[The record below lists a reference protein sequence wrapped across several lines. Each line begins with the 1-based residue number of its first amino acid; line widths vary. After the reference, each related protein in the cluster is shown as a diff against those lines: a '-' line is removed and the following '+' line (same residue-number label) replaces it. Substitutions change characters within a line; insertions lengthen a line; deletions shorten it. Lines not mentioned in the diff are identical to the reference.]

1 MSRLNSSGRSKRHRR
16 SAANINQA
24 ELIDLIQNSE
34 DLEFKQTV
42 ANKLVDLNRKHR
54 LKMPKSLQAKICHKC
69 SIIANSTNTRVRVKN
84 GMIIKTCLVCNH
96 IRRYGSGPKFNWGN

>member
-84 GMIIKTCLVCNH
+84 GMIIRTCLVCNH
-96 IRRYGSGPKFNWGN
+96 VRRYGSGPKFNRGN

>member
-1 MSRLNSSGRSKRHRR
+1 MSRKNSSGRLKRHRR
-16 SAANINQA
+16 SAANVNQA
-24 ELIDLIQNSE
+24 ELIDLIEASN

-54 LKMPKSLQAKICHKC
+54 LKMPKSLQSRICHKC
-69 SIIANSTNTRVRVKN
+69 SVITNSTNTRVRVKN

-96 IRRYGSGPKFNWGN
+96 IRRYGSGPKFNRGN

>member
-1 MSRLNSSGRSKRHRR
+1 MSRKNSSGRTKRHRR
-16 SAANINQA
+16 SAANVNQA
-24 ELIDLIQNSE
+24 ELIDLIETSN

-54 LKMPKSLQAKICHKC
+54 LKMPKSLQSRICHKC
-69 SIIANSTNTRVRVKN
+69 SVISNSTNTRVRVKN

-96 IRRYGSGPKFNWGN
+96 IRRYGSGAKFNRGN

>member
-1 MSRLNSSGRSKRHRR
+1 MSRKNSSGRLKRHRR
-16 SAANINQA
+16 SAANVNQA
-24 ELIDLIQNSE
+24 ELIDLIEASN

-54 LKMPKSLQAKICHKC
+54 LKMPKSLQSRICHKC
-69 SIIANSTNTRVRVKN
+69 SVITNSTNTRFRVKN

-96 IRRYGSGPKFNWGN
+96 IRRYGSGAKFNRGN

>member
-24 ELIDLIQNSE
+24 ELINLIQNSE

-54 LKMPKSLQAKICHKC
+54 LKMPNSLHGKICHKC
-69 SIIANSTNTRVRVKN
+69 SIIANSTNTRVGVKN
-84 GMIIKTCLVCNH
+84 GMIIKTCLICNH
-96 IRRYGSGPKFNWGN
+96 IRRYGSGPKFNRGN

>member
-1 MSRLNSSGRSKRHRR
+1 MSRTNSSSRSKRQRR
-16 SAANINQA
+16 SAANVNQA
-24 ELIDLIQNSE
+24 ELIDLIETSR

-69 SIIANSTNTRVRVKN
+69 STITNSTNTRVRVKD

-96 IRRYGSGPKFNWGN
+96 IRRYGKGPKFNRGN